1 MRDNDEEYGPLASTW
16 GSQLADSSWH
26 TLADPQDLP
35 GPNGLGS
42 GQLHRQGKNF
52 IPISEQHILAHR
64 LQQTKKKLTPKES
77 KSVKQVKKKPTSTS
91 ISTTPTYSSTVQLS
105 KNTPASKIKET
116 NHWNSKKLVETP
128 FWKEKEDPSTT
139 ASWIKEVKKSG
150 EHQKKPTR
158 VVVSILESKTDR
170 HKEARPFIRQ
180 KVPPVNNCWIKS
192 AEAPVD
198 LGLAK
203 PKVTVEDWAKAV
215 EDTHDGWAA
224 FDATQMG
231 SDHWELITESS
242 SEWGKTSTDDKSET
256 YTSDWPSCS
265 DDINSAPTNGLG
277 GWGQAAKSPSQIKN
291 TGNVSNNFIQD
302 TSKLENNKNTTKKAH
317 TFSHPSKKK
326 SSDHSNKPLDTS
338 PPTNEVLITVNVELS
353 DTLKI
358 PVKIRELDEPKE
370 LAKEFV
376 VKHNMNTANIIQ
388 ALTHLFESQK
398 SSALRQRNKMLL
410 RKKNYQAP
418 DYFQTKCSPS
428 SQENVYNKHTY
439 TSSST
444 TSKNSFYMTTQTV
457 PYTGFQYY

>member
-1 MRDNDEEYGPLASTW
+1 M
-16 GSQLADSSWH
+16 
-26 TLADPQDLP
+26 
-35 GPNGLGS
+35 
-42 GQLHRQGKNF
+42 
-52 IPISEQHILAHR
+52 
-64 LQQTKKKLTPKES
+64 KE
-77 KSVKQVKKKPTSTS
+77 
-91 ISTTPTYSSTVQLS
+91 
-105 KNTPASKIKET
+105 
-116 NHWNSKKLVETP
+116 
-128 FWKEKEDPSTT
+128 
-139 ASWIKEVKKSG
+139 SG
-150 EHQKKPTR
+150 EHKKKPTR

-198 LGLAK
+198 LGPAK
-203 PKVTVEDWAKAV
+203 PKVTIEDWAKAV

-291 TGNVSNNFIQD
+291 TGNVSNDFIQD

-326 SSDHSNKPLDTS
+326 NSDHSNKSLDTS
-338 PPTNEVLITVNVELS
+338 PSTNEVLITINVELS

-428 SQENVYNKHTY
+428 SQGNVYNKHTY